1 MQKAKGNKPIRRELE
16 RYQDN
21 RDKSVEYAYQYHRQ
35 SIKNMAPETM
45 GSPPKEVV
53 SKYPKLVDR
62 SNKNFAEG
70 LKRGS
75 DYLGKDTPIPQ
86 LSVVKREA
94 KSAERQRMNTPG
106 MGDVKSAERK
116 ESTSG
121 SSKKPMPKVNPKPAA
136 KPASNSKSAPAKKK

>member
-1 MQKAKGNKPIRRELE
+1 MQKSTSNKPIRRELE
-16 RYQDN
+16 RYQDTS
-21 RDKSVEYAYQYHRQ
+21 DKSVEYAYQYNRQ

-86 LSVVKREA
+86 MSPVKRQA
-94 KSAERQRMNTPG
+94 KAAEQQRMKTPG
-106 MGDVKSAERK
+106 MGDVKSAERR
-116 ESTSG
+116 E
-121 SSKKPMPKVNPKPAA
+121 A
-136 KPASNSKSAPAKKK
+136 KPKTVGSMLRGQMMKQQGKK